1 MLRHGRPTVGDRRLA
16 AIRAEARGSPI
27 PAPRAAGG
35 GPITV
40 EFQLRLTAVANA
52 LSSRTPVTSR
62 ATSARIVR
70 MAFSIAWAT
79 GGRWCD

>member
-40 EFQLRLTAVANA
+40 EIQPLLTAAANA
-52 LSSRTPVTSR
+52 S
-62 ATSARIVR
+62 
-70 MAFSIAWAT
+70 
-79 GGRWCD
+79 